1 MADTKITN
9 VKELVGTKYLSLY
22 ELDVVNKVGQDK
34 TWLVASRKNMSEV
47 NDIYINNKEQDID
60 AVVIVPIHKET
71 GKLVLVN
78 QFRVPINNYILE
90 LPAGLIDNKEDFK
103 TAVEREIKE
112 ETGLDLVKIDET
124 RTRSKVYMSPGM
136 TDESVALVYC
146 LCSGELSIE
155 HLEADEEIEPIMI
168 SKEEA
173 KEILKSDSHRI
184 DIKAYLVMQDY
195 ISGLLDEIK
204 KEA

>member
-1 MADTKITN
+1 MASTKIKD

-34 TWLVASRKNMSEV
+34 TWMVASRKNMSEV
-47 NDIYINNKEQDID
+47 QDIYLNGNEQDID
-60 AVVIVPIHKET
+60 AVVIVPIHRET

-90 LPAGLIDNKEDFK
+90 LPAGLIDNKEDFN

-112 ETGLDLVKIDET
+112 ETGLDLLKID
-124 RTRSKVYMSPGM
+124 SKLTKKKLYISPGM

-146 LCSGELSIE
+146 LCSGELSTE
-155 HLEADEEIEPIMI
+155 YLEVDEEIEPIMV

-173 KEILKSDSHRI
+173 KEILNTNAHRI

-195 ISGLLDEIK
+195 TNGLIDLK
-204 KEA
+204 

>member
-1 MADTKITN
+1 MASTKIKY

-34 TWLVASRKNMSEV
+34 TWMVASRKNMSEV
-47 NDIYINNKEQDID
+47 QDIYLNGNEQDID
-60 AVVIVPIHKET
+60 AVVIVPIHRET

-90 LPAGLIDNKEDFK
+90 LSAGLIDNKEDFN

-112 ETGLDLVKIDET
+112 ETGLDLLKID
-124 RTRSKVYMSPGM
+124 SKLTKKKLYISPGM

-146 LCSGELSIE
+146 LCSGELSTE
-155 HLEADEEIEPIMI
+155 YLEVDEEIEPIMV

-173 KEILKSDSHRI
+173 KEILNTNAHRI

-195 ISGLLDEIK
+195 ANGLIDLK
-204 KEA
+204 

>member
-1 MADTKITN
+1 MASTKIKD

-34 TWLVASRKNMSEV
+34 TWMVASRKNMSEV
-47 NDIYINNKEQDID
+47 QDIYLNGNEQDID
-60 AVVIVPIHKET
+60 AVVIVPIHRET

-90 LPAGLIDNKEDFK
+90 LSAGLIDNKEDFN

-112 ETGLDLVKIDET
+112 ETGLDLLKID
-124 RTRSKVYMSPGM
+124 SKLTKKKLYISPGM

-146 LCSGELSIE
+146 LCSGELSTE
-155 HLEADEEIEPIMI
+155 YLEVDEEIEPIMV

-173 KEILKSDSHRI
+173 KEILNTNAHRI

-195 ISGLLDEIK
+195 ANGLIDLK
-204 KEA
+204 